1 MTVLTAAMSK
11 LNVGMTIKYQE
22 HIQPPVQPRQVDLGV
37 VTAMARRQI
46 SSVPESLAEEH
57 DRDSTGADVVVVALA
72 ARVRDVARATEND
85 QHR

>member
-46 SSVPESLAEEH
+46 SSVPESLAHEAEACIEAAI
-57 DRDSTGADVVVVALA
+57 TGKVE
-72 ARVRDVARATEND
+72 RR
-85 QHR
+85 